1 MATQFARRME
11 GLKAS
16 EIRELLKVT
25 QNPETIS
32 FAGGLPAPETFP
44 VRELAEV
51 AQRVLERAGCQ
62 ALQYSTTEGH
72 PPLRRIIAARMQA
85 RCGVAVDADR
95 VLVTSGS
102 QQGLDLSGKLF
113 LDDGDV
119 VLCESPTYLGAVQA
133 FNAYRPRYVE
143 VPTDDDGMVV
153 DELERL
159 LAANPRAKVIYV
171 IPDFQN
177 PTGRTWSLER
187 RRGVA
192 ALARRHDVVVVE
204 DHPYDDL
211 RFEGE
216 PLPPLLALEP
226 DAPVVFLGTFSKI
239 FCPGMRIGWL
249 TAPPLVF
256 EKYVLLKQGV
266 DLHTSTLSQQQ
277 LAGYL
282 ESYDIDE
289 SIVRMRALYR
299 RRRDAMVRAL
309 DEELPACVRHTRP
322 HGGLFLWVE
331 LPEAINSRELLA
343 ECARRGVVFVPG
355 GSFFPNGGHENTLR
369 LNYSSMSEERI
380 VEGVRRLAAALR
392 ERLAAAGVAG
402 AAALE
407 PAVA

>member
-1 MATQFARRME
+1 MTTQFARRMD
-11 GLKAS
+11 GLRAS

-32 FAGGLPAPETFP
+32 FAGGLPAPELFP

-51 AQRVLERAGCQ
+51 ARQVLEEAGGE

-72 PPLRRIIAARMQA
+72 PALRRQIAERMNRHYA
-85 RCGVAVDADR
+85 SAVAAER

-143 VPTDDDGMVV
+143 VPTDDDGMLVG
-153 DELERL
+153 ELERL
-159 LAANPRAKVIYV
+159 LEATPRAKLIYV
-171 IPDFQN
+171 VPDFQN
-177 PTGRTWSLER
+177 PTGRRWSLER

-192 ALARRHDVVVVE
+192 AAARRHGVVVVE

-211 RFEGE
+211 RYEGE
-216 PLPPLLALEP
+216 PLPPLLKLEP
-226 DAPVVFLGTFSKI
+226 AADIVFLGTFSKI

-249 TAPPLVF
+249 TAPPHIF
-256 EKYVLLKQGV
+256 EKFVLVKQGV
-266 DLHTSTLSQQQ
+266 DLHTSTLAQRQ
-277 LAGYL
+277 LSAYL
-282 ESYDIDE
+282 ERYDIEE
-289 SIVRMRALYR
+289 SIVRMRVLYR
-299 RRRDAMVRAL
+299 RRRDAMLRAI
-309 DEELPACVRHTRP
+309 EQHFPAEVRHTRP

-331 LPEAINSRELLA
+331 LPAVLNAREVLA
-343 ECARRGVVFVPG
+343 ECAAQGVVFVPG

-369 LNYSSMSEERI
+369 LNFSNMPEERI
-380 VEGVRRLAAALR
+380 AEGIRRMGAVLRARTRASSPESATVLAS
-392 ERLAAAGVAG
+392 
-402 AAALE
+402 
-407 PAVA
+407 AVA